1 MRTFT
6 AHQPG
11 TRHMDRM
18 LWRLR
23 SHIRSHNLPRPNT
36 ITLSDI
42 GPTVAVNYG
51 VGQGRQRIRNL
62 MAWIPGLTEVNLRW
76 VLWPSGY
83 LAVILQASM
92 GAATVEISAGAD
104 IRDLGGCMEYQR
116 HTALGHL
123 AGTVVPTEVVSPVTE
138 TVLNAVLS
146 GSQALAGAV
155 AA

>member
-1 MRTFT
+1 
-6 AHQPG
+6 
-11 TRHMDRM
+11 MDRM

-23 SHIRSHNLPRPNT
+23 SHIRSHHLPRPNT

-42 GPTVAVNYG
+42 GPTIAVDYG

-62 MAWIPGLTEVNLRW
+62 MAWIPGLTGVSLRW
-76 VLWPSGY
+76 VLWSSGY

-104 IRDLGGCMEYQR
+104 IRDLGGSMEYQP
-116 HTALGHL
+116 HAILGHL
-123 AGTVVPTEVVSPVTE
+123 AGAIVPAEVVSPVTE
-138 TVLNAVLS
+138 TVLNTVLT